1 MKEQCWVEVSQLFS
15 LVFRRPISA
24 KPRLN
29 LNLSFSFF
37 CLLSKVLGLIS
48 NFALIQGYL
57 NPSLNNPAYLL
68 LGQISSDKRLII
80 FFNCYYFICRI
91 IFQSVH
97 NAKKFIILIYIF
109 FSTDA
114 FFQALLSR
122 SEERRGE
129 KIETFQ
135 LYNRL
140 RT

>member
-1 MKEQCWVEVSQLFS
+1 MKEHCWVEVSQLFS

-29 LNLSFSFF
+29 LNLGFSFF

-48 NFALIQGYL
+48 NFALIQGYR

-80 FFNCYYFICRI
+80 FFNYYFICRI

-109 FSTDA
+109 FQQMHFSKLCCLDP
-114 FFQALLSR
+114 R
-122 SEERRGE
+122 KGE
-129 KIETFQ
+129 VRK
-135 LYNRL
+135 
-140 RT
+140 